1 MQTTNQGFD
10 PSEIE
15 QFKSDLA
22 KSGKLF
28 QYVEEDEVS
37 GDMAEF
43 MFVGI
48 YEGRPVIYDCL
59 LGTLQLAYESNL
71 LEMAEAK
78 AKEKFPDYKGF
89 DFEIDERG
97 NGVAQVEES
106 EEVEDYKAYA
116 MYEIEEAG
124 AANVAEYVEIDTDF
138 EFGIGLEAYFNL
150 PEISEEVI
158 VKFIHE
164 FNAGTLKLD
173 PVRYSFESED
183 DEDED

>member
-1 MQTTNQGFD
+1 MQTSNLGFD
-10 PSEIE
+10 PGEIE
-15 QFKSDLA
+15 KFKTDLA
-22 KSGKLF
+22 KTGKPF
-28 QYVEEDEVS
+28 QYVEEEEVS

-43 MFVGI
+43 MFLGS

-97 NGVAQVEES
+97 NGVAQFEES

-124 AANVAEYVEIDTDF
+124 GANVAEYVELNPEF
-138 EFGIGLEAYFNL
+138 EFGIGLEAYLNL
-150 PEISEEVI
+150 AEITEADI
-158 VKFIHE
+158 VKFIE
-164 FNAGTLKLD
+164 DFNSNSLKLD
-173 PVRYSFESED
+173 PVRYSFESDDDEED
-183 DEDED
+183 D

>member
-1 MQTTNQGFD
+1 MQTSNLGFD
-10 PSEIE
+10 PAEIE
-15 QFKSDLA
+15 QFKEELSN
-22 KSGKLF
+22 SGKPF
-28 QYVEEDEVS
+28 QFVEEEEVS

-43 MFVGI
+43 MFIGS

-97 NGVAQVEES
+97 NGVAHEEES
-106 EEVEDYKAYA
+106 EEVEEYKAYA

-124 AANVAEYVEIDTDF
+124 AANVAESVDLDSDF
-138 EFGIGLEAYFNL
+138 EFGIGLEVYLNL
-150 PEISEEVI
+150 PEITETVI
-158 VKFIHE
+158 VKFIDE
-164 FNAGTLKLD
+164 FNSGTLKLD
-173 PVRYSFESED
+173 PVAYSFESD
-183 DEDED
+183 DEEED